1 MACNPNNELNSNVD
15 LKFSEDR
22 EETILKILVDVGN
35 ALESIGKQIKESV
48 SLMIEERVREKENT
62 STFEFHEPLKKD
74 GGFER
79 FLMRVLNAEKDKHPN
94 EFIYTIERNQN
105 NEITKVRVKAP
116 KEHLKDV
123 SNVVNW
129 INRKILENKSR
140 KGGEK
145 QNGKSNS

>member
-105 NEITKVRVKAP
+105 NEITKVKAP